1 MWEVGRMMCLGAL
14 AGLSVSDIFWR
25 KIPAEFFVMGT
36 AGVLLYQAVCRETD
50 PALLAGGAAVGAG
63 FLLLSKVTGEGIG
76 YGDSWGILVLGLYL
90 GLWKLL
96 EVLAG
101 TFLLLLAASLVVLAA
116 GRMRGGAKRGIPFFP
131 FLTGGYLMGLMM
143 GGTLW

>member
-1 MWEVGRMMCLGAL
+1 M
-14 AGLSVSDIFWR
+14 
-25 KIPAEFFVMGT
+25 
-36 AGVLLYQAVCRETD
+36 
-50 PALLAGGAAVGAG
+50 
-63 FLLLSKVTGEGIG
+63 
-76 YGDSWGILVLGLYL
+76 LGLYL

-116 GRMRGGAKRGIPFFP
+116 DRMRGGAKRGIPFFP

>member
-14 AGLSVSDIFWR
+14 AGLSVTDIFWR
-25 KIPAEFFVMGT
+25 RIPAEILVMGT
-36 AGVLLYQAVCRETD
+36 AGVLLYQAVCREMD

-116 GRMRGGAKRGIPFFP
+116 DRMRGGAKRGIPFFP